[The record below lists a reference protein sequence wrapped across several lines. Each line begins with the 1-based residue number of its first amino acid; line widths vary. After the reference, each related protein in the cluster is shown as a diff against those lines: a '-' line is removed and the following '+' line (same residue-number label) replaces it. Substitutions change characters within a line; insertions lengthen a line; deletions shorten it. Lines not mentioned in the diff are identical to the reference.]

1 MDSTD
6 YLLAVV
12 VKEAL
17 LTSASETSAAS
28 DGGLEATLATEVLRP
43 PEVCD
48 LPEPPQQ
55 RWSTE
60 EAPR

>member
-1 MDSTD
+1 MSVFESST
-6 YLLAVV
+6 
-12 VKEAL
+12 
-17 LTSASETSAAS
+17 TR
-28 DGGLEATLATEVLRP
+28 DGGFVPTLPTEVLRP

-48 LPEPPQQ
+48 LPEPPQ